1 MKLKVK
7 LDQLS
12 YVETKFSTV
21 LVSGQQLPLMK
32 LQMVA
37 GLIGPVRLKK
47 KKGFSTYYSVLNWH
61 PKP

>member
-21 LVSGQQLPLMK
+21 LVSGRQLPLMK

-47 KKGFSTYYSVLNWH
+47 GFGAYYSVLNWH
-61 PKP
+61 LKP

>member
-12 YVETKFSTV
+12 CVEAKFSTE
-21 LVSGQQLPLMK
+21 LVSGRQLPLMK

-37 GLIGPVRLKK
+37 GLIGPVRLQ
-47 KKGFSTYYSVLNWH
+47 KKGLVHITQF
-61 PKP
+61 